1 MSRYI
6 TKAIY
11 LKKLEQLTFEMER
24 VLDKYY
30 GFVKYFGF
38 QKLMVAWIQTYLIY
52 LIVSTTWFLHL

>member
-6 TKAIY
+6 TKTIY
-11 LKKLEQLTFEMER
+11 LKKLEQLTFEMEG